1 MNAPNN
7 ARNVYDAIPGCGSSL
22 EKQRSVLALL
32 RGGLDRMQIKELL
45 GMQFKQVEQIADRGL
60 VFVRGVRKT
69 VRCPGCGGKLVAL
82 PCVACEVSA
91 IGLRANSVEGIGRCA
106 RK

>member
-7 ARNVYDAIPGCGSSL
+7 ALNIYDTIPGCSSPL
-22 EKQRSVLALL
+22 ETQRTVLAML
-32 RGGLDRMQIKELL
+32 RAGLNKSQIKDLL
-45 GMQFKQVEQIADRGL
+45 GLQFKQVEQIADRGI

-91 IGLRANSVEGIGRCA
+91 IGLRANSVEGQG
-106 RK
+106 